1 MNVVPE
7 KKGGIVRILRAWKFS
22 FHGFMHAMKNEAAFR
37 QEYIASI
44 ILIPIS
50 LFLPIAV
57 ELKLLLIGSHFIVM
71 ITELLNSAIEA
82 VVDLV
87 SPEYH
92 DLAKQAKDMG
102 SLAVLISIKFLTICW
117 IVALY
122 KSFV

>member
-7 KKGGIVRILRAWKFS
+7 KKGGLTRIIRAWKFS
-22 FHGFMHAMKNEAAFR
+22 FHGFIHAIKNEAAFR

-44 ILIPIS
+44 ILVPIA
-50 LFLPIAV
+50 LFLPISV
-57 ELKLLLIGSHFIVM
+57 ELKMILIGSHFLVM

-102 SLAVLISIKFLTICW
+102 SLAVLISIKFLVICW
-117 IVALY
+117 AVAIY
-122 KSFV
+122 KSVL